1 MLAASPST
9 TIMTAEVWFTVAPR
23 VTVSTTQTVS
33 TQSIITVE
41 KAAPSFT
48 QVWGPKAGC
57 DDIGM
62 ASAQTFM
69 VATMTEEQVT
79 NICKATCMTNNFWNC
94 YINTHGFDEEKD
106 LDCNKDTSIWG
117 MAKGY
122 RLSTVRLNMDDL
134 LNTDWK
140 APAPAAKQNV
150 PRPAFGM
157 PMPIPSAASSSRAS
171 PAPSP
176 FASNLPAPK
185 APSKAPSPGNDIF
198 ANLVSTNVNKNQGNL
213 SLLERQKQLQ
223 QEKAKQEQEQRQRYA
238 QQYGNETSFWDN
250 LGSGKGTPQPTA
262 QRTVPPAQEHEDD
275 ILAAFNSAAPVDKSS
290 HFPVPAAS
298 AVTSGRNTPAFANSN
313 NSAALLADDDDPFG
327 LGAAPQR
334 KPSPYQPPP
343 ASSNN
348 DDDDILGD
356 LGKPVTA
363 KPPRRDPPR
372 REPVDEAFA
381 VEDHRSPPSSD
392 PLDRPIAELVD
403 MGFPADRSR
412 AALQET
418 GGDVQSAVGWLL
430 NQAHQESKE
439 RTQNRGSARASPAPQ
454 VREEVRRG
462 RGAEDASVPA
472 WMRQESRPTSN
483 QRRQDN
489 GTPNSDKDVAAYAQ
503 EFGTSFLKSAGSLWK
518 TGQKNLKKAVAEFQQ
533 PEGDSSTP
541 KWMRDASADAAA
553 PRPGRSSTPRTS
565 APAQTAEELTNEA
578 MLLEARDERQRP
590 TKSRTPEMRE
600 PISRPDSRV
609 RSPAQDLPVRTQPQS
624 RFAQQAP
631 PPQAQRPNTK
641 VSRFDVE
648 EESSQAYVSSAR
660 RRRPAKPEPQPEPQP
675 EVDLFSP
682 APTQP
687 PPQPTTTRS
696 TPAPRPAA
704 AKSST
709 PIPQAPRPKA
719 PPRNI
724 PSISPSALSTSSNH
738 RRAGTDAFKRG
749 DFDAAHTSY
758 SAALTPLPPTHP
770 LIIVVLSNR
779 ALTAIKTGDPKAAI
793 IDADRALSLIGNSK
807 GENETIS
814 LGNGEGE
821 KDMKEFYGKALMRK
835 AEALENMEKWSE
847 AAAVWKDAIAAGVGG
862 AVSLRARDR
871 CEKAVTGGAAKPA
884 PTAAKPKPKSTPAA
898 AARTPAGHLAQ
909 PARLAVPAA
918 QSQEAVRKL
927 REANAAADKADDEKF
942 ALSDQVSAKVTA
954 WKGGKADN
962 LRALLQSLDSVLW
975 PEAGW
980 KKVSMAD
987 LIMANKVKIVYMKA
1001 IAKVH
1006 PDKIPQTATTEQKM
1020 ISGSVFSTLNEAW
1033 DKFKK
1038 DNGL

>member
-1 MLAASPST
+1 MC
-9 TIMTAEVWFTVAPR
+9 FTSDSDA
-23 VTVSTTQTVS
+23 
-33 TQSIITVE
+33 
-41 KAAPSFT
+41 
-48 QVWGPKAGC
+48 
-57 DDIGM
+57 
-62 ASAQTFM
+62 
-69 VATMTEEQVT
+69 
-79 NICKATCMTNNFWNC
+79 
-94 YINTHGFDEEKD
+94 
-106 LDCNKDTSIWG
+106 
-117 MAKGY
+117 
-122 RLSTVRLNMDDL
+122 LSMDDL

-140 APAPAAKQNV
+140 APPPPAKQNA

-157 PMPIPSAASSSRAS
+157 PMSIPSAPSSSRAS

-176 FASNLPAPK
+176 FGNNLPAPK
-185 APSKAPSPGNDIF
+185 APTKAPSPGNDIF
-198 ANLVSTNVNKNQGNL
+198 ANLVSTNANKNQGNL
-213 SLLERQKQLQ
+213 SLLERQKQLL
-223 QEKAKQEQEQRQRYA
+223 QEKSKQEQEQRQRYA
-238 QQYGNETSFWDN
+238 QQYGNEASFWDN

-262 QRTVPPAQEHEDD
+262 QRVAPPAQDDEDD
-275 ILAAFNSAAPVDKSS
+275 LLAAFNSAAPVDKSS

-298 AVTSGRNTPAFANSN
+298 IVTSGRNTPAVANST
-313 NSAALLADDDDPFG
+313 NSTSLLADDDDDPFG

-343 ASSNN
+343 SNTN
-348 DDDDILGD
+348 DDDDDILGD

-363 KPPRRDPPR
+363 KPPRREPPK

-381 VEDHRSPPSSD
+381 VNDRRSPAPSD
-392 PLDRPIAELVD
+392 PLDRQIAELVD

-430 NQAHQESKE
+430 NQAHQEPKE
-439 RTQNRGSARASPAPQ
+439 RTQARGSARASPAPQ
-454 VREEVRRG
+454 ARDESRRG
-462 RGAEDASVPA
+462 RGPSDDALPP
-472 WMRQESRPTSN
+472 WMRQEFRPSSS
-483 QRRQDN
+483 QRKQDN
-489 GTPNSDKDVAAYAQ
+489 GTPSSEKDVAAYAQ

-533 PEGDSSTP
+533 PEGDLNTP
-541 KWMRDASADAAA
+541 KWMRDVSADRA
-553 PRPGRSSTPRTS
+553 PSRPGRSSTPRAATS

-578 MLLEARDERQRP
+578 MLLEARDERPRP
-590 TKSRTPEMRE
+590 TNSRTPEIRE
-600 PISRPDSRV
+600 SVSRPDSRV

-660 RRRPAKPEPQPEPQP
+660 RRRPAKPEPQPEP

-682 APTQP
+682 APVQP
-687 PPQPTTTRS
+687 PSQPTSTRA
-696 TPAPRPAA
+696 TPAPRPVA
-704 AKSST
+704 AKAST
-709 PIPQAPRPKA
+709 PVPQAPRPKA
-719 PPRNI
+719 PPRNV
-724 PSISPSALSTSSNH
+724 PAISPSALSTSSNH
-738 RRAGTDAFKRG
+738 RRAGTEAFKRG
-749 DFDAAHTSY
+749 DFDAAHNSY

-770 LIIVVLSNR
+770 LIIIVLSNR

-793 IDADRALSLIGNSK
+793 IDADRALTLIGSSK
-807 GENETIS
+807 GENEKID
-814 LGNGEGE
+814 LGSGEGE

-835 AEALENMEKWSE
+835 AEALENMEKWSD
-847 AAAVWKDAIAAGVGG
+847 AALVWRDAIAAGVGG

-871 CEKAVTGGAAKPA
+871 CEKAATGGTAKPA
-884 PTAAKPKPKSTPAA
+884 TPRPAA
-898 AARTPAGHLAQ
+898 AATKAPAGRLAQ
-909 PARLAVPAA
+909 PKRPAVSQV

-942 ALSDQVSAKVTA
+942 ALSDQVEAKVIA

-962 LRALLQSLDSVLW
+962 LRALLQSLDTVLW
-975 PEAGW
+975 AEAGW
-980 KKVSMAD
+980 KKVSMSD
-987 LIMANKVKIVYMKA
+987 LIMPNKVKIVYMKA

-1006 PDKIPQTATTEQKM
+1006 PDKTATTEQKM

>member
-1 MLAASPST
+1 
-9 TIMTAEVWFTVAPR
+9 
-23 VTVSTTQTVS
+23 
-33 TQSIITVE
+33 
-41 KAAPSFT
+41 
-48 QVWGPKAGC
+48 
-57 DDIGM
+57 
-62 ASAQTFM
+62 
-69 VATMTEEQVT
+69 
-79 NICKATCMTNNFWNC
+79 
-94 YINTHGFDEEKD
+94 
-106 LDCNKDTSIWG
+106 
-117 MAKGY
+117 
-122 RLSTVRLNMDDL
+122 MDDL

-140 APAPAAKQNV
+140 APAPAAKQNA

-157 PMPIPSAASSSRAS
+157 PMSIPSAASSSRAS
-171 PAPSP
+171 PAPSA
-176 FASNLPAPK
+176 FANNLPAPK
-185 APSKAPSPGNDIF
+185 GPSKAPSPGNDMF
-198 ANLVSTNVNKNQGNL
+198 ANLVSTNANKNPGNQ
-213 SLLERQKQLQ
+213 SLVERQRQLQ

-238 QQYGNETSFWDN
+238 QQYGNEASFWDS
-250 LGSGKGTPQPTA
+250 LGSGKGTPQPSA

-298 AVTSGRNTPAFANSN
+298 AVTSGRITPAFANSN
-313 NSAALLADDDDPFG
+313 NSAALLADDDDDDDDDDPFG

-343 ASSNN
+343 ATSTN

-363 KPPRRDPPR
+363 KPR
-372 REPVDEAFA
+372 REPLDEAFA
-381 VEDHRSPPSSD
+381 VNDRHSPPSSD

-412 AALQET
+412 AALQES

-454 VREEVRRG
+454 VREEARRG
-462 RGAEDASVPA
+462 RGTEDASVPA

-489 GTPNSDKDVAAYAQ
+489 GTPGSDKDVAAYAQ

-533 PEGDSSTP
+533 PEGDASTP
-541 KWMRDASADAAA
+541 KWMRDASADTAV

-578 MLLEARDERQRP
+578 MLLEARHERQRP
-590 TKSRTPEMRE
+590 TKSRTPEIRE
-600 PISRPDSRV
+600 PVSRPDSRL
-609 RSPAQDLPVRTQPQS
+609 RSPIQDLPVPSQPQS
-624 RFAQQAP
+624 RLAQQAP
-631 PPQAQRPNTK
+631 PPQAQRPNSK

-660 RRRPAKPEPQPEPQP
+660 RRRPAKPEP

-682 APTQP
+682 APAQL
-687 PPQPTTTRS
+687 PPQPTSTRS
-696 TPAPRPAA
+696 TPVSRPAA

-709 PIPQAPRPKA
+709 PAAQAPRPRA

-770 LIIVVLSNR
+770 LIIIVLSNR

-793 IDADRALSLIGNSK
+793 IDADRALSLIGTSK
-807 GENETIS
+807 GENEIIS

-871 CEKAVTGGAAKPA
+871 CEKAATGGAAKPTA
-884 PTAAKPKPKSTPAA
+884 AAAAAKPKPKPAPTA
-898 AARTPAGHLAQ
+898 PTKTPAGHLTQ
-909 PARLAVPAA
+909 PARPAVPAA

-927 REANAAADKADDEKF
+927 RAANAAADAADDEKF
-942 ALSDQVSAKVTA
+942 ALSDQVSAKILA

-962 LRALLQSLDSVLW
+962 LRALLQSLDTVLW

-1033 DKFKK
+1033 AKFKK

>member
-1 MLAASPST
+1 
-9 TIMTAEVWFTVAPR
+9 
-23 VTVSTTQTVS
+23 
-33 TQSIITVE
+33 
-41 KAAPSFT
+41 
-48 QVWGPKAGC
+48 
-57 DDIGM
+57 
-62 ASAQTFM
+62 
-69 VATMTEEQVT
+69 
-79 NICKATCMTNNFWNC
+79 
-94 YINTHGFDEEKD
+94 
-106 LDCNKDTSIWG
+106 
-117 MAKGY
+117 
-122 RLSTVRLNMDDL
+122 MDDL
-134 LNTDWK
+134 LNTDWTAAAPAARQN
-140 APAPAAKQNV
+140 APAPA

-157 PMPIPSAASSSRAS
+157 PMSMPSAASSSRAS

-176 FASNLPAPK
+176 FANNLPAAKAASPFAVPK
-185 APSKAPSPGNDIF
+185 APSKTASPANDIF
-198 ANLVSTNVNKNQGNL
+198 ANLVSTNANKNQGNL

-223 QEKAKQEQEQRQRYA
+223 QEKVKQEQDQRQKYA
-238 QQYGNETSFWDN
+238 QQYGNEANFWDN
-250 LGSGKGTPQPTA
+250 LGSGKATPQPPA
-262 QRTVPPAQEHEDD
+262 QRVAPTTQHDEDD
-275 ILAAFNSAAPVDKSS
+275 LLAAFNSAAPVDKSS

-298 AVTSGRNTPAFANSN
+298 NVTSGRNTPAVVNQS
-313 NSAALLADDDDPFG
+313 NSASLLADDDDDPFG
-327 LGAAPQR
+327 LGAVPQR
-334 KPSPYQPPP
+334 KPSPYQPPQ
-343 ASSNN
+343 ATTND

-363 KPPRRDPPR
+363 KPSRREPPR
-372 REPVDEAFA
+372 REAVDEAFD
-381 VEDHRSPPSSD
+381 VNDRRSPPSSD

-454 VREEVRRG
+454 TRDEPRRG
-462 RGAEDASVPA
+462 RGDDDASVPA
-472 WMRQESRPTSN
+472 WMRQESRPSSN

-489 GTPNSDKDVAAYAQ
+489 GTPASEKDVAAYAQ

-533 PEGDSSTP
+533 PEGDPNTP
-541 KWMRDASADAAA
+541 KWMRDASADRA
-553 PRPGRSSTPRTS
+553 PTRPGRSSTPRT
-565 APAQTAEELTNEA
+565 APPAQTAEELTNEA

-590 TKSRTPEMRE
+590 TKARAPETRE
-600 PISRPDSRV
+600 AVSRPDSRV
-609 RSPAQDLPVRTQPQS
+609 RSPAQDLPVRAQPQS

-631 PPQAQRPNTK
+631 PPQAQRPNAK

-660 RRRPAKPEPQPEPQP
+660 RRRPAKPEPQPEP

-687 PPQPTTTRS
+687 APQPASTRA
-696 TPAPRPAA
+696 TPTPRPAA
-704 AKSST
+704 AKAAT
-709 PIPQAPRPKA
+709 PVPQAPRPKA

-738 RRAGTDAFKRG
+738 RRAGTEAFKRG

-758 SAALTPLPPTHP
+758 SAALTPLPSTHP
-770 LIIVVLSNR
+770 LIIIVLSNR
-779 ALTAIKTGDPKAAI
+779 ALTAIKTGDPKAAVV
-793 IDADRALSLIGNSK
+793 DADRVLELIGIGK
-807 GENETIS
+807 GENERID
-814 LGNGEGE
+814 LGGSEGE

-835 AEALENMEKWSE
+835 AEALENMEKWSD
-847 AAAVWKDAIAAGVGG
+847 AASVWKDAIAVGVGG

-871 CEKAVTGGAAKPA
+871 CEKAATGGTSKPA
-884 PTAAKPKPKSTPAA
+884 PVKPKPTPVAKA
-898 AARTPAGHLAQ
+898 PAGKLQQ
-909 PARLAVPAA
+909 PKRPAVSQV

-927 REANAAADKADDEKF
+927 REANAAADRADDEKF
-942 ALSDQVSAKVTA
+942 ALSDQVEAKVTA

-962 LRALLQSLDSVLW
+962 LRALLGSLDTVLW

-980 KKVSMAD
+980 KKVNMSD
-987 LIMANKVKIVYMKA
+987 LIMPNKVKIVYMKA

-1006 PDKIPQTATTEQKM
+1006 PDKIPQSATTEQKM

>member
-1 MLAASPST
+1 
-9 TIMTAEVWFTVAPR
+9 
-23 VTVSTTQTVS
+23 
-33 TQSIITVE
+33 
-41 KAAPSFT
+41 
-48 QVWGPKAGC
+48 
-57 DDIGM
+57 
-62 ASAQTFM
+62 
-69 VATMTEEQVT
+69 
-79 NICKATCMTNNFWNC
+79 
-94 YINTHGFDEEKD
+94 
-106 LDCNKDTSIWG
+106 
-117 MAKGY
+117 
-122 RLSTVRLNMDDL
+122 MDDL
-134 LNTDWK
+134 LNTDWT
-140 APAPAAKQNV
+140 AAAPAAKQNA

-157 PMPIPSAASSSRAS
+157 PMSIPSAASSSRAS

-176 FASNLPAPK
+176 FANNRPTPSPFANNPPAPK
-185 APSKAPSPGNDIF
+185 APSKTASPANDIF
-198 ANLVSTNVNKNQGNL
+198 ANLVSTNANKTQGNL

-223 QEKAKQEQEQRQRYA
+223 QEKIKQEQEQRQRYA
-238 QQYGNETSFWDN
+238 QQYGNEATFWDT
-250 LGSGKGTPQPTA
+250 LGSGKGTPQPTSQHVA
-262 QRTVPPAQEHEDD
+262 PPTQHDEDD
-275 ILAAFNSAAPVDKSS
+275 LLAAFNSAAPVDKSS

-298 AVTSGRNTPAFANSN
+298 TVTSGRNTPAVANQSN
-313 NSAALLADDDDPFG
+313 STSLLADDDDDPFG
-327 LGAAPQR
+327 LGAVPQR
-334 KPSPYQPPP
+334 KPSPYQPSQPT
-343 ASSNN
+343 AND

-363 KPPRRDPPR
+363 KPPRREPPR

-381 VEDHRSPPSSD
+381 VNDRRQPPSSD

-430 NQAHQESKE
+430 NQAHQESRE
-439 RTQNRGSARASPAPQ
+439 RIQTRGSARASPAPQ
-454 VREEVRRG
+454 TREEPRRG
-462 RGAEDASVPA
+462 RGQEDASVPA
-472 WMRQESRPTSN
+472 WMRQESRPSSN

-489 GTPNSDKDVAAYAQ
+489 GTPASEKDVAAYAQ

-518 TGQKNLKKAVAEFQQ
+518 TGQKNLKKAVADFQQ

-541 KWMRDASADAAA
+541 KWMRDASTDSV
-553 PRPGRSSTPRTS
+553 PTRPGRSSTPRAA

-590 TKSRTPEMRE
+590 TKSRTPEIRE
-600 PISRPDSRV
+600 SVSRPDPRG
-609 RSPAQDLPVRTQPQS
+609 RSPAQDLPVRSQPQS

-631 PPQAQRPNTK
+631 PPQAQRPNGK

-648 EESSQAYVSSAR
+648 EESSQAYISSAR
-660 RRRPAKPEPQPEPQP
+660 RRRPAKPEPQPEP

-682 APTQP
+682 APAQP
-687 PPQPTTTRS
+687 PPQAASTRN

-704 AKSST
+704 AKTST
-709 PIPQAPRPKA
+709 PVPQAPRPKA
-719 PPRNI
+719 PLRNI
-724 PSISPSALSTSSNH
+724 PAISPSALSTSSSH
-738 RRAGTDAFKRG
+738 RRAGTEAFKRG

-770 LIIVVLSNR
+770 LIIIVLSNR
-779 ALTAIKTGDPKAAI
+779 ALTAIKTGDPKAAVV
-793 IDADRALSLIGNSK
+793 DADRVLDLVGIGK
-807 GENETIS
+807 GENEKID
-814 LGNGEGE
+814 LGGGEGE

-835 AEALENMEKWSE
+835 AEALENMEKWSD
-847 AAAVWKDAIAAGVGG
+847 AAIVWKDAIAAGVGG

-871 CEKAVTGGAAKPA
+871 CEKAANGGASKPA
-884 PTAAKPKPKSTPAA
+884 PAKPKPAPAA
-898 AARTPAGHLAQ
+898 ARVVPAGHLQQ
-909 PARLAVPAA
+909 PKRPAVPQV

-927 REANAAADKADDEKF
+927 REANAAADRADDEKF
-942 ALSDQVSAKVTA
+942 ALSDQVEAKVTA

-962 LRALLQSLDSVLW
+962 LRALLGSLDTVLW

-980 KKVSMAD
+980 KKVNMSD
-987 LIMANKVKIVYMKA
+987 LIMPNKVKIVYMKA

-1006 PDKIPQTATTEQKM
+1006 PDKIPQSATTEQKM